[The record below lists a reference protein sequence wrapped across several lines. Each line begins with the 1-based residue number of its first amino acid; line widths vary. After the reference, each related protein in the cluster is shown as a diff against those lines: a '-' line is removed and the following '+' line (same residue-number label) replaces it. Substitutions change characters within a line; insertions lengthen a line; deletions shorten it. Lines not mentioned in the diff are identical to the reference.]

1 MLWKIDKRY
10 IGDAA
15 VLELVGRLNIGE
27 GSSVLRDRVQELS
40 SGSEPIVILDL
51 SGISYIDSS
60 GIGELVRSFIVL
72 ANREKKLL
80 ICHPLL
86 KTNDLLQITKLA
98 SVFQVFPSVEQALSS
113 DRSPVRLFFC
123 PVAGCDTWTPA
134 SSDTRQV
141 CMHCAS
147 EIDTAPDDTSGGNER
162 RERSRLRIPSY
173 VGEYV
178 AIVPGSPCVLQI
190 PRRFDL
196 FVNNAL
202 KKALNTIG
210 WNKSFNRDQ
219 VAAIVDLSEL
229 QELSEPGTAALL
241 QVDQPVTDGNAA
253 VFFAQPRSPEILQRI
268 SNSAAVH
275 TSYTEA
281 IDTLKNALRSRSNT
295 KDGELHGFGFLA
307 GFWSDSLRRD

>member
-10 IGDAA
+10 IGDAV
-15 VLELVGRLNIGE
+15 VLELVGRITLGE
-27 GSSVLRDRVQELS
+27 GTSVLRDRVQELS

-60 GIGELVRSFIVL
+60 GIGELVRSFTVV
-72 ANREKKLL
+72 ANRKKKLL

-86 KTNDLLQITKLA
+86 SVTDLLQITKLA
-98 SVFQVFPSVEQALSS
+98 SVFQVFPSVEQALSN
-113 DRSPVRLFFC
+113 DRSSIRLFFC
-123 PVAGCDTWTPA
+123 PVAGCDTWTPT
-134 SSDTRQV
+134 SNGTRQV

-162 RERSRLRIPSY
+162 REWSRLRIPSY

-178 AIVPGSPCVLQI
+178 AIVKGTPCVLQI

-196 FVNNAL
+196 FANNAL
-202 KKALNTIG
+202 EKALNTIG
-210 WNKSFNRDQ
+210 WNKSYNPYQ

-241 QVDQPVTDGNAA
+241 QIDQPVTDGNAA

-275 TSYTEA
+275 TSYAEA
-281 IDTLKNALRSRSNT
+281 IATLENALRSRSDK
-295 KDGELHGFGFLA
+295 KDGKLYGFGFRT
-307 GFWSDSLRRD
+307 GFLE

>member
-1 MLWKIDKRY
+1 MLRKIDKRY
-10 IGDAA
+10 IGDAV
-15 VLELVGRLNIGE
+15 VLELVGRITLGE
-27 GSSVLRDRVQELS
+27 GHSFLRDRVRELS

-51 SGISYIDSS
+51 SGISYIDSA
-60 GIGELVRSFIVL
+60 GIGELVSSFTFL
-72 ANREKKLL
+72 ANCKKKLL

-86 KTNDLLQITKLA
+86 KVTDLLQVTRLA
-98 SVFQVFPSVEQALSS
+98 SLFQIFPSVEQALSN
-113 DRSPVRLFFC
+113 DRSPIRLFFC

-147 EIDTAPDDTSGGNER
+147 EIDTPPDDTSGGGNAR
-162 RERSRLRIPSY
+162 QERSRLRIPSY

-178 AIVPGSPCVLQI
+178 SIVPGTPCVLQI

-196 FVNNAL
+196 FANNAL
-202 KKALNTIG
+202 EKALNTIG
-210 WNKSFNRDQ
+210 WNKSYNSYQ

-241 QVDQPVTDGNAA
+241 QVDQPMADGNAA
-253 VFFAQPRSPEILQRI
+253 VFFAQPRSLEILQRI

-281 IDTLKNALRSRSNT
+281 IATLKNALRSRSDK
-295 KDGELHGFGFLA
+295 KDGKLYGFGFRTGFLDWQHLA
-307 GFWSDSLRRD
+307 